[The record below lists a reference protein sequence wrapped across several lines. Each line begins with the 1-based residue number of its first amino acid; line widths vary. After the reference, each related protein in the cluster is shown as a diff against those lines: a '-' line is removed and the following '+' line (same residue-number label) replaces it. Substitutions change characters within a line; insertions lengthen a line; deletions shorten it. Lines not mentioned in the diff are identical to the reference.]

1 MTWWCSAGTGA
12 WNWEWQAYPGVWV
25 LMLAL
30 AVAYTWGW
38 RRDVDA
44 ERGRPWFF
52 VLGLLVLWGAI
63 DWPIGALG
71 AGYLLSVHMVQY
83 ITLSLIVPP
92 LLLHGLTPAML
103 RAVLL
108 RPRVL
113 PIARFLTKPL
123 IAFVIFNLVLVATHL
138 PPIVDTV
145 KVSQLGSFAMDVAW
159 LGAGLLFWWQAM
171 APLAEFSP
179 LRYPGR
185 IVFLLFNVFIPT
197 VPASFLTFSDY
208 PIYAVYEQ
216 AVRVGSLTAT
226 EDQQLAGLAMKIVG
240 GLIIF
245 GTATVFFFKWYKQ
258 EEREGL
264 QHSA

>member
-1 MTWWCSAGTGA
+1 M
-12 WNWEWQAYPGVWV
+12 V
-25 LMLAL
+25 LAL
-30 AVAYTWGW
+30 AVTYARAWHRYGQE
-38 RRDVDA
+38 

-52 VLGLLVLWGAI
+52 GVGLLVLWGAI

-71 AGYLLSVHMVQY
+71 AGYLLSVHMAQY

-103 RAVLL
+103 QAAVL
-108 RPRVL
+108 RPRVR
-113 PIARFLTKPL
+113 PIAQFLAKPL
-123 IAFVIFNLVLVATHL
+123 IAFVIFNLVLVATHF

-145 KVSQLGSFAMDVAW
+145 KVSQLGSFGMDVAW
-159 LGAGLLFWWQAM
+159 LGAGILFWWQVL
-171 APLAEFSP
+171 APLPAFSP
-179 LRYPGR
+179 MRYPGR

-245 GTATVFFFKWYKQ
+245 GTATVFFFKWYRQ
-258 EEREGL
+258 EERESL
-264 QHSA
+264 QISA